1 MMTKIKL
8 KDLKQPE
15 FHYRKYLTNQSLYY
29 LLKRY
34 KLKTISN
41 QTGIPQSS
49 LKNYKYQK
57 SDISL
62 MPLYMAQKL
71 TEIIQ
76 KEEFKNVEK
85 NTEDN
90 HDNH

>member
-1 MMTKIKL
+1 MINKIKL

-15 FHYRKYLTNQSLYY
+15 FHYRKYLTNQSIYY

-34 KLKTISN
+34 KLKTLSN

-57 SDISL
+57 SDISQ

-76 KEEFKNVEK
+76 KDEFKNVEK
-85 NTEDN
+85 NIENINDTN
-90 HDNH
+90 